1 MIYVAS
7 PYSSEL
13 ATIRH
18 KRYEEVRRWT
28 FNRIAVKQ
36 ECLFS
41 PIVYMHEHAV
51 NYNLPTD
58 AEFWW
63 RFNQQ
68 FLIAARQLYV
78 LQLTGWQESLG
89 VKQEVKFAGDIIPA
103 IPVTYFSL

>member
-13 ATIRH
+13 AAIRE
-18 KRYEEVRRWT
+18 KRYQEVRRWT

-41 PIVYMHEHAV
+41 PIVYMHEHASS
-51 NYNLPTD
+51 YNLPTD
-58 AEFWW
+58 AAFWW

-68 FLIAARQLYV
+68 LLLVARHLYV
-78 LQLTGWQESLG
+78 LKLPGWEQSLG
-89 VKQEVKFAGDIIPA
+89 VKQEVEFANNIVPT